1 MAFYEQTFSG
11 VIGKTFPD
19 KPDPKQ
25 IEQYAPLVKYIAGR
39 MAVGLPPH
47 VDVNDLYGY
56 GILGLADALSKY
68 ASDKGA
74 KFETYASIR
83 IKGAIYDGLRK
94 MDWFPNSVRIRAREL
109 ERAMLQLEARL
120 GRTPE
125 SFEVA
130 AELGLSLNDYYK
142 RLDEIKAINLV
153 SLEESLGQDSEQDIT
168 LKDIVN
174 DPGASTEFL
183 QVEREEVQNILAGAI
198 ERLPDKEKLVVS
210 LYYYEELT
218 LKEIGRVLGVS
229 ESRVSQLHS
238 QAVLRLRGRLSRVK
252 KKLI

>member
-1 MAFYEQTFSG
+1 MAFYEQPFSA
-11 VIGKTFPD
+11 VMGKGFPD
-19 KPDPKQ
+19 KPDPQ
-25 IEQYAPLVKYIAGR
+25 LIEQYAPLVKYIAGR
-39 MAVGLPPH
+39 IAIGLPHH

-68 ASDKGA
+68 APGKGA

-94 MDWFPNSVRIRAREL
+94 MDWFPNSVRTKAREL
-109 ERAMLQLEARL
+109 ERTMLQLEARL

-125 SFEVA
+125 SLEIA
-130 AELGLSLNDYYK
+130 GELGMSLNDYYK

-153 SLEESLGQDSEQDIT
+153 SLEESLGQDTEQDIT
-168 LKDIVN
+168 LKDIVD
-174 DPGASTEFL
+174 DPRASMDFL
-183 QVEREEVQNILAGAI
+183 QVERKEVQNILAEAI
-198 ERLPDKEKLVVS
+198 ERLPYKEKIVVS
-210 LYYYEELT
+210 LYYHEELT